1 MATLSEVM
9 VRLSL
14 DMRDFSQKI
23 NEVSNKTKNIG
34 KGFQS
39 TGQTM
44 SKALTVP
51 MTLIGAGVIKMGSEF
66 EATMSK
72 VKAMTGANTGEMGKL
87 QQKAMD
93 LGATTKYSASEVAQG
108 MSFLGQAG
116 FKTND
121 ILASMEGM
129 LNLASAGG
137 LGLAEASDIASNVL
151 TGFGLSADKA
161 GHMADVLAFASAN
174 SNTNVQQ
181 LGDAMKYLAPTAKSL
196 GWNLEDTTSAVMAL
210 SDAGIQGEMAGAAFG
225 SSLTRLANPTKAMQ
239 GVMKETGLS
248 FFDAQGQMKPLPQII
263 SEMEKATSSMTAE
276 QKASTLSTLFG
287 AEAYKSW
294 AVLLDKGGKGLEKN
308 SQALQK
314 ADGSAKQMATTM
326 NDNLKGAWDG
336 FTSALETVAIQI
348 YQQFQPALTAIV
360 QKATEV
366 VQWFSNLDSSTQ
378 KVIAVIGMI
387 AGAIGPVLVVLG
399 LLITFVGNV
408 ISSFG
413 LIMGVA
419 SKVIGIFSKVRLAMN
434 LMPVLSFI
442 ISPIGLIIAGIIA
455 LIAVAV
461 LIVKNWDTIKAKTM
475 EIWGSIQSWLS
486 STWDNIKSSVSNFM
500 DSASQKFSDGWQ
512 KVKDKTSEI
521 FDSIIDFIVT
531 WGTRLLSAIPIVA
544 VVMFIVQHWDE
555 IKAKT
560 IEIWNSIT
568 DSISNIWNNIKSTAS
583 DAWTSLKDTTV
594 NVWNS
599 IKDFFSEWGLTILTI
614 LTGGLA
620 LVVATVVKN
629 WDTIKQTTKIVWDMI
644 KALIQVA
651 WNAIVAF
658 VTPIVT
664 GIVNFIKT
672 AWNGLVSV
680 LQTVHNAISSV
691 ISKVW
696 SSIKAFIAPI
706 VDAIKSKIT
715 TVWNSIKST
724 TSTVFNAVK
733 SVLTS
738 VWNGIKSVVTTVA
751 TAVWNAVTKA
761 WNQIKSTTS
770 TVFNAVKSVASSV
783 WNSIKSVVTTVANA
797 VGSAV
802 SKAWNKVKSTTSSVF
817 NAVKSV
823 ASSVWNSIKSTITS
837 VASAIWSAIS
847 NQFNKIKATV
857 TSIFNGIKSTASS
870 IWNGIKS
877 TITSVASSIHSSV
890 SSTFNKVKSAMTKP
904 VDAAKSA
911 IKNALN
917 QIKSFFSGLHLTI
930 PKPKIPKISVSAGHK
945 SVGGVDIP
953 YPQFKVGWNA
963 KGGIFN
969 GASILGGGQGVGEK
983 GAEAVLPIQNK
994 RYMKPF
1000 SNAVASQLDRI
1011 SNTDNRNTDNGNGQV
1026 VYQINIQGDIKDK
1039 SHAEA
1044 LAVQLE
1050 RLRQR
1055 EVRGKG
1061 GNRQ

>member
-14 DMRDFSQKI
+14 DMRDFNQRI
-23 NEVSNKTKNIG
+23 NEVGTKTKNIG
-34 KGFQS
+34 KGFTS
-39 TGQTM
+39 VGQTM
-44 SKALTVP
+44 SKAMTVP
-51 MTLIGAGVIKMGSEF
+51 MMAIGAGVIAMGSKF
-66 EATMSK
+66 EASMSK
-72 VKAMTGANTGEMGKL
+72 VKALTGANTGEMSKL

-93 LGATTKYSASEVAQG
+93 LGATTKYSASEVADG

-151 TGFGLSADKA
+151 TGFGLSANDA
-161 GHMADVLAFASAN
+161 GHMADVLAYASAN

-196 GWNLEDTTSAVMAL
+196 GWGLEDTTSAVMAL

-225 SSLTRLANPTKAMQ
+225 SSLTRLASPTKAMQ
-239 GVMKETGLS
+239 GVMDNLGLS
-248 FFDAQGQMKPLPQII
+248 FFDAQGNMKPLPQII
-263 SEMEKATSSMTAE
+263 SEMQSKTAGLTSE
-276 QKASTLSTLFG
+276 QKASTLATLFG

-294 AVLLDKGGKGLEKN
+294 AVLMDKGGKGLEKN
-308 SQALQK
+308 SQALK
-314 ADGSAKQMATTM
+314 NADGSAKQMATTM

-336 FTSALETVAIQI
+336 FTSALETTAIQI
-348 YQQFQPALTAIV
+348 YNQFQPALMAIV
-360 QKATEV
+360 EKATSV
-366 VQWFSNLDSSTQ
+366 VEWFSKLDDST
-378 KVIAVIGMI
+378 KKWIVTIGLIGAGLGVAVTAVGMFI
-387 AGAIGPVLVVLG
+387 VAIGQVAFA
-399 LLITFVGNV
+399 ITNIIGVTAKIVGA
-408 ISSFG
+408 FG
-413 LIMGVA
+413 KM
-419 SKVIGIFSKVRLAMN
+419 KMAMN
-434 LMPVLSFI
+434 LTKVVGFI
-442 ISPIGLIIAGIIA
+442 ISPTGLIIAGILA

-461 LIVKNWDTIKAKTM
+461 LIWKNWDTIKAKTI
-475 EIWGSIQSWLS
+475 EIWGNITSWLS
-486 STWDNIKSSVSNFM
+486 STWESIKSGISNFM
-500 DSASQKFSDGWQ
+500 DSAKQKFSDGWQ

-568 DSISNIWNNIKSTAS
+568 SSISNIWSSITSLAS
-583 DAWTSLKDTTV
+583 DVWTSIKDTTM
-594 NVWNS
+594 NIWNS
-599 IKDFFSEWGLTILTI
+599 LKGFFSEWGLTILTI

-620 LVVATVVKN
+620 LVIATVIKN

-651 WNAIVAF
+651 WNGIKTIVSTVASWLSDK
-658 VTPIVT
+658 IS
-664 GIVNFIKT
+664 T
-672 AWNGLVSV
+672 AWNAIKSVTSTVFSAVSSF
-680 LQTVHNAISSV
+680 LSSV
-691 ISKVW
+691 W
-696 SSIKAFIAPI
+696 NGIKSFLAPI
-706 VDAIKSKIT
+706 VDGIKSKIT
-715 TVWNSIKST
+715 SVWNSIKST

-733 SVLTS
+733 SVVST
-738 VWNGIKSVVTTVA
+738 VWNSIKSVVSTVA
-751 TAVWNAVTKA
+751 TAVWNVVTKV

-770 TVFNAVKSVASSV
+770 SVFNSVKSVVSSV
-783 WNSIKSVVTTVANA
+783 WNSIKSVVSTVANA

-802 SKAWNKVKSTTSSVF
+802 SKAWNKIKSTTSSIF

-823 ASSVWNSIKSTITS
+823 VTSVWNGIKSTVSS
-837 VASAIWSAIS
+837 VASGIYSVIS
-847 NQFNKIKATV
+847 SKFNQVKSTV
-857 TSIFNGIKSTASS
+857 TSIFNSVKSTVTSV
-870 IWNGIKS
+870 WNGIKS
-877 TITSVASSIHSSV
+877 TISSVSSSIHSTV
-890 SSTFNKVKSAMTKP
+890 SSAFNKVKSAMTKP
-904 VDAAKSA
+904 IESAKSS
-911 IKNALN
+911 IKSMLS
-917 QIKSFFSGLHLTI
+917 QIKGFFSGLHLTI

-1026 VYQINIQGDIKDK
+1026 VYQININGDIRDK
-1039 SHAEA
+1039 SHAETIA
-1044 LAVQLE
+1044 IQLE
-1050 RLRQR
+1050 RMRQR